1 MTRTITKYEMA
12 CQLCDQAWDAN
23 VAAGFT
29 PESSLA
35 YRTAYG
41 KKLMAHAEQ
50 RKALKEQQTA
60 PAV

>member
-1 MTRTITKYEMA
+1 MSGTKSKYQLA
-12 CQLCDQAWDAN
+12 CEACDAAWEAN
-23 VAAGFT
+23 EAAGFT

-50 RKALKEQQTA
+50 RKAIKEQQTA